1 MVDNNALNGTV
12 EPSDA
17 KTIVIT
23 NANEEK
29 EVVLCD
35 VCGHA
40 NPKNTA
46 ICKMCSNYLKGVK

>member
-1 MVDNNALNGTV
+1 MVDNNALNGIV

-23 NANEEK
+23 NANEKK

-40 NPKNTA
+40 NPENTA